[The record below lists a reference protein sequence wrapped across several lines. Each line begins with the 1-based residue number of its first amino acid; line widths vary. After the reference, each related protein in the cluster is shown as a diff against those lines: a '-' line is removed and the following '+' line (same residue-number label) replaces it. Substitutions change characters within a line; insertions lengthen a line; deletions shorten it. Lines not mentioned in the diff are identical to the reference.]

1 MKYTDVQR
9 LCVNTVTVL
18 YEELEH
24 FDILMADE
32 DNPHKH
38 QGTTLLPAS
47 LPLVFFKQNIY

>member
-1 MKYTDVQR
+1 
-9 LCVNTVTVL
+9 VTVL